1 MQEEVACETKQ
12 KKENNIYFYKVGKSS
27 VFLTK
32 MPVSCLQGD
41 AMSVAESNLN
51 GGTLQLR
58 SRQQQQQQ
66 QQQQPRMEAV
76 VTSAVLNAA
85 EQFAFMQQ
93 ALLVQIFRFN

>member
-1 MQEEVACETKQ
+1 M
-12 KKENNIYFYKVGKSS
+12 GKSS

-66 QQQQPRMEAV
+66 QQQQQPHIEAV

-93 ALLVQIFRFN
+93 ALLVQIFRFNWETQIFPKYNK